1 MAAWGLETIW
11 TPNSSSWVYFF
22 LGLVLVMVVVGLC
35 FGFVIILKEI
45 LLSQSSFALP
55 ILVCIQLRGR

>member
-1 MAAWGLETIW
+1 MAAWGLETVW
-11 TPNSSSWVYFF
+11 TPNSSSCIYFF
-22 LGLVLVMVVVGLC
+22 LGLILVMIVVGLC
-35 FGFVIILKEI
+35 FSFVIILKEI